1 MGAYQESELADRTDH
16 FGNKTVLSPFFFFL
30 KPITAVILSWNILL

>member
-16 FGNKTVLSPFFFFL
+16 FGNKTVFSPFFLL
-30 KPITAVILSWNILL
+30 KPVTAVILSWNRLL

>member
-16 FGNKTVLSPFFFFL
+16 FGNKTVLSPFFFL
-30 KPITAVILSWNILL
+30 KPITPVILSWNRLL

>member
-16 FGNKTVLSPFFFFL
+16 FGNKTVLSPFFFSKTHHFCH
-30 KPITAVILSWNILL
+30 IILE